1 MGMFDSYR
9 KDLNDASTSRPRW
22 EYIKPGNHVL
32 KVLDIRGI
40 TTKKMGPVFM
50 TSFEVVKSDS
60 YETGAK
66 VDHPIFLN
74 QDFGPRNAKDLLVA
88 LMGLDGQAS
97 ADQAHIS
104 AEDWGKVGDSAV
116 AEPEKIRGRLV
127 NCRAYT
133 KQNAK
138 PNKEGVIGSH
148 TRTSFSPDAEV
159 RKATL
164 AKLSA
169 KGK

>member
-22 EYIKPGNHVL
+22 EYITPGNHVL
-32 KVLDIRGI
+32 KVTDIRGI
-40 TTKKMGPVFM
+40 TTKKMGPVFL

-60 YETGAK
+60 LKEGSR
-66 VDHPIFLN
+66 VDHPIFLQ

-88 LMGLDGQAS
+88 LMGLDGQA
-97 ADQAHIS
+97 AGDQALIS
-104 AEDWGKVGDSAV
+104 AEDWGAVGDSAV
-116 AEPEKIRGRLV
+116 AAPEKLRGRLV

-138 PNKEGVIGSH
+138 PRKGEDTLGSH

-164 AKLSA
+164 AKT

>member
-1 MGMFDSYR
+1 MFDSYR

-22 EYIKPGNHVL
+22 EYIQPGNHVL
-32 KVLDIRGI
+32 KVVDVRGI
-40 TTKKMGPVFM
+40 TTKKMGPVFL
-50 TSFEVVKSDS
+50 TAFEVVSSD
-60 YETGAK
+60 TLKPGAK

-97 ADQAHIS
+97 GDQALIA

-116 AEPEKIRGRLV
+116 SEPEKLRGRLV

-138 PNKEGVIGSH
+138 PNKEGVMASH
-148 TRTSFSPDAEV
+148 TRTSFAPDAEV
-159 RKATL
+159 RKSTL
-164 AKLSA
+164 AKIS